1 MRVTLRLKSLQY
13 VCDLATRGSNG
24 QKRKKASVAKHNW
37 ISAVENLPYLCGG
50 IAGGDAEPV
59 ELQVVVVVQ
68 QLQVVDQVHVHRLY
82 EQGNEPEEIKNCV
95 SFLRNQKLQRIKTVR
110 NTIKFKQGK
119 ESARRPERER
129 SGSDTWD
136 APNDSVPVKLGS
148 CARSSDGAL
157 ELPIRRARRIESSGS
172 AAGKAGGDASDG
184 AREGGRGRRGKG
196 VHGVYTAAGQR
207 GGVTTGAVSVM
218 SAAAVRRGP
227 RRPSSASWSLSAAAP
242 LLATGAGGSHA

>member
-1 MRVTLRLKSLQY
+1 MSIVSTSRLRKR
-13 VCDLATRGSNG
+13 TRG
-24 QKRKKASVAKHNW
+24 KKLR
-37 ISAVENLPYLCGG
+37 EL
-50 IAGGDAEPV
+50 AEKPKAAA
-59 ELQVVVVVQ
+59 
-68 QLQVVDQVHVHRLY
+68 H
-82 EQGNEPEEIKNCV
+82 KN
-95 SFLRNQKLQRIKTVR
+95 S
-110 NTIKFKQGK
+110 K
-119 ESARRPERER
+119 ESARGAERGR
-129 SGSDTWD
+129 SSSDTWD
-136 APNDSVPVKLGS
+136 APSDSGPVKLGS
-148 CARSSDGAL
+148 CARSSDGAP

-172 AAGKAGGDASDG
+172 AAGKAGGGASDG

>member
-1 MRVTLRLKSLQY
+1 MDK
-13 VCDLATRGSNG
+13 
-24 QKRKKASVAKHNW
+24 KKASVAKHNW

-95 SFLRNQKLQRIKTVR
+95 NFLRNQKLQRIKTVR

-172 AAGKAGGDASDG
+172 AAGKAERAG
-184 AREGGRGRRGKG
+184 AAAVEVRATERGRESEGCARRLYRRG
-196 VHGVYTAAGQR
+196 AG
-207 GGVTTGAVSVM
+207 GAVTTGAVSVLL
-218 SAAAVRRGP
+218 AAVRRGP
-227 RRPSSASWSLSAAAP
+227 A
-242 LLATGAGGSHA
+242 

>member
-1 MRVTLRLKSLQY
+1 MDK
-13 VCDLATRGSNG
+13 
-24 QKRKKASVAKHNW
+24 KKASVAKHNW

-59 ELQVVVVVQ
+59 ELQVVD
-68 QLQVVDQVHVHRLY
+68 QVVDQVHVHRLY

-95 SFLRNQKLQRIKTVR
+95 NFLRNQKLQRIKTVR

-157 ELPIRRARRIESSGS
+157 ELPIRRAGRIE
-172 AAGKAGGDASDG
+172 
-184 AREGGRGRRGKG
+184 
-196 VHGVYTAAGQR
+196 
-207 GGVTTGAVSVM
+207 
-218 SAAAVRRGP
+218 
-227 RRPSSASWSLSAAAP
+227 
-242 LLATGAGGSHA
+242 